1 MLFHLHGPTVAY
13 ALYGES
19 EDEIYLRQFFV
30 VRSLRRR
37 GIGRQALGLLIS
49 HIWPYTKRLTV
60 SELTHNAAGL
70 RFWPATGFTDYALT
84 LEILPKGSAH
94 A

>member
-1 MLFHLHGPTVAY
+1 
-13 ALYGES
+13 LYGES

-37 GIGRQALGLLIS
+37 GIGRQALRLLIT

-60 SELTHNAAGL
+60 SVHTHNTAGL
-70 RFWPATGFTDYALT
+70 RFWPAIGFTDDALT